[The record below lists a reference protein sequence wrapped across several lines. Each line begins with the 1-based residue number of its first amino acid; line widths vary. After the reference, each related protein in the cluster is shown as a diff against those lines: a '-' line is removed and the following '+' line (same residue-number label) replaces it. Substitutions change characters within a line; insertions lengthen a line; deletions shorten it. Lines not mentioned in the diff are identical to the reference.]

1 MNRSLLLLVGLPLL
15 GSCALSQGA
24 APLQPFA
31 TGMQRSSLGV
41 SEFETSTIETPGAAD
56 VDRDALRI
64 NFTHGYFVT
73 PDVEVGGML
82 GYNDI
87 EVGNASATTWTLD
100 AYGRYYF
107 DNRSRVRTWGQ
118 VYAGIGNQDNGATDD
133 DLTEYG
139 IGIGLSDMISEGTSF
154 DLGLDY
160 RTQSFD
166 NSNVDVSG
174 IFLTAFFSVFYGG

>member
-1 MNRSLLLLVGLPLL
+1 MKRSLLLLVGLPLL

-24 APLQPFA
+24 APMQPFS
-31 TGMQRSSLGV
+31 TGMQRSSLGI
-41 SEFETSTIETPGAAD
+41 SEYESSTIETPGFAD
-56 VDRDALRI
+56 VDRDALRL

-73 PDVEVGGML
+73 PEVEVGGML
-82 GYNDI
+82 GYDDT
-87 EVGNASATTWTLD
+87 EVGASSSTTWTID

-107 DNRSRVRTWGQ
+107 DNRSRIRTWAQ
-118 VYAGIGNQDNGATDD
+118 VFAGIGNQDNGATDD

-139 IGIGLSDMISEGTSF
+139 VGIGISDMISEGTSF

-160 RTQSFD
+160 RMQSFD
-166 NSNVDVSG
+166 KSNVDESG